1 MKRGKGF
8 KRYCNAHGVSCETL
22 NLGDDFDLIRG
33 KTSVEEVLRNFII
46 SARKTGKMRYDGIYT
61 STDLLAKALL
71 EQLQFLGVEVPEEVQ
86 LVGHDGIQW
95 MNSGK
100 YLVSTIVQPV
110 SDMARKSVELLLK
123 KIKGEEIETLTILPV
138 KFAEGGTTR

>member
-8 KRYCNAHGVSCETL
+8 KSYCDAHGVSCETL

-33 KTSVEEVLRNFII
+33 KTSVEGILRNFII

-71 EQLQFLGVEVPEEVQ
+71 EQLQFLGVEVPGEVQ
-86 LVGHDGIQW
+86 RCGTLDGNQW
-95 MNSGK
+95 MNSRK
-100 YLVSTIVQPV
+100 IVW
-110 SDMARKSVELLLK
+110 
-123 KIKGEEIETLTILPV
+123 
-138 KFAEGGTTR
+138 